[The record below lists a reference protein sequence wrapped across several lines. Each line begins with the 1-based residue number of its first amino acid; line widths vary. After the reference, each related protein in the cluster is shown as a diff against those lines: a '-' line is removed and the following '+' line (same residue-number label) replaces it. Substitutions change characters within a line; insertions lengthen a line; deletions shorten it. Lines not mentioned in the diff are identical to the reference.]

1 MAKVKINRI
10 GMIVLT
16 VLFTITIFVCG
27 LPGGVE
33 SGSGK
38 ENEYQYL
45 VSSQSTSFEDNRT
58 PVEYEAKNYE
68 EIRAVWISYIE
79 LQTLLRGKDRSS
91 FTSAVQEAYR
101 NIAGMGLNTV
111 IVQVLPIW
119 RCDLPVS
126 VFSMVVFRQGIW
138 YRSGI

>member
-16 VLFTITIFVCG
+16 VLFTITIFGCG

-68 EIRAVWISYIE
+68 EIRAVWISYI
-79 LQTLLRGKDRSS
+79 
-91 FTSAVQEAYR
+91 
-101 NIAGMGLNTV
+101 
-111 IVQVLPIW
+111 
-119 RCDLPVS
+119 
-126 VFSMVVFRQGIW
+126 
-138 YRSGI
+138 